1 MLFLKNFLVLISKS
15 LFFVPS
21 MLFFKNSI
29 PFLFYT
35 CSIKEDTKIVV
46 LWKSSPHLSL
56 SVQCKQLRFFQVF
69 FLVLVFLWA
78 LTWILQALLE
88 LLMILDCVFLFKRGA
103 RRIWLK
109 LWACGQSLSTGGC
122 SVKLSG
128 FPLQD
133 RWVCSLGRNR
143 FSRKDLSTFYL
154 EGSAWWLYFE
164 PRGWGLG
171 TCVSTFTRFIFTL
184 YYFFFFFFSQC
195 GAPPFQGRS
204 LSCYFRVGKG
214 QSGRLVEWRCI
225 YPILNQLS
233 SHPVIFQSHFYL
245 YFQRYLMLPF
255 PEPLRGSVNVLT
267 HHFGSCFYLGIQ
279 LSYVSHISYGLYSYF
294 PVLKF
299 LLLSLNVF
307 VLFGFVKKKKNPSTI
322 ILVTF
327 GKGISRILEEDVLQL
342 YFFNSIP
349 IEFQFYRFL
358 CVCPCWLNF
367 IRKRT

>member
-35 CSIKEDTKIVV
+35 CNIKEDIKIVV

-56 SVQCKQLRFFQVF
+56 SVECKQLRFFQVF

-133 RWVCSLGRNR
+133 RWVCSLGWNR

-184 YYFFFFFFSQC
+184 SSFFFFFLLSVWS
-195 GAPPFQGRS
+195 PSLSRKKSLMLFQGGKGAVRQACGVEVHLS
-204 LSCYFRVGKG
+204 NSKSAFKPSCY
-214 QSGRLVEWRCI
+214 
-225 YPILNQLS
+225 
-233 SHPVIFQSHFYL
+233 FQSHFYL
-245 YFQRYLMLPF
+245 YFQRYLM
-255 PEPLRGSVNVLT
+255 
-267 HHFGSCFYLGIQ
+267 
-279 LSYVSHISYGLYSYF
+279 
-294 PVLKF
+294 
-299 LLLSLNVF
+299 
-307 VLFGFVKKKKNPSTI
+307 
-322 ILVTF
+322 
-327 GKGISRILEEDVLQL
+327 
-342 YFFNSIP
+342 
-349 IEFQFYRFL
+349 
-358 CVCPCWLNF
+358 
-367 IRKRT
+367 